1 MGVIRIGRVEHPVT
15 MLAAVGP
22 RVPKMLRFDV
32 ILQSGQACAGLVQPA
47 HLALVAALAKLLNS
61 LPDQC
66 SGILCNMDL
75 VRFRKSC
82 SYGAL
87 ICARSDCFSIGNV
100 CHRTGKSK
108 WTGCRGGL
116 HECDPPSHSLT
127 RTTWNRCDT
136 ATRLI

>member
-15 MLAAVGP
+15 MLAAVGH

-75 VRFRKSC
+75 IRFRILSQ
-82 SYGAL
+82 SGGIAL
-87 ICARSDCFSIGNV
+87 MV
-100 CHRTGKSK
+100 
-108 WTGCRGGL
+108 L
-116 HECDPPSHSLT
+116 
-127 RTTWNRCDT
+127 
-136 ATRLI
+136 